1 MDGYL
6 YLSEAPDKLVAMI
19 KFAVDYRGRW
29 RAVESAFDDTIAW
42 LRQNLILKLAGIVLQ
57 SPEGGNISCFFYAQ
71 IFDISIAMSRI
82 KLPSRMVELR
92 NYN

>member
-29 RAVESAFDDTIAW
+29 RAVESAFDDTIPW
-42 LRQNLILKLAGIVLQ
+42 LRQNLILKLAGPEGEIFAGKISSCYTVTHMIVL
-57 SPEGGNISCFFYAQ
+57 
-71 IFDISIAMSRI
+71 IAAADTLTAYH
-82 KLPSRMVELR
+82 KHGPAGA
-92 NYN
+92 